1 MMLSKTII
9 GNTVH
14 DYANISF
21 ILGDEENSK
30 DFLYR
35 TKYYPL
41 QKTFMSIDT
50 KEFNLPSIKYGY
62 WDINIF
68 EICYTDTLSS
78 LDTVMD
84 SINNV
89 KSGNKLHRVMGFTKH
104 SDIRKPVSVLT
115 QNHDNQ
121 EVICKLY
128 LDLANSTFYYNLDGA
143 LYELHSGLDH
153 AYNLKHEIKESNHRR
168 NTSLDKVHYS
178 ETQTGQSD
186 PYVNIQF
193 TFTQGDAHRDDHIYR
208 YYTQLDTF
216 ISSVEVNNLTT
227 TIPMEM
233 NSSLFNDNILEKNSN
248 IIFRH
253 NSKIDTTIKKESV
266 YILNNG
272 NRIKVYTD
280 LSDRALYVYINS
292 RLIKL
297 SDYIRDLIAK

>member
-1 MMLSKTII
+1 MRLSKTII
-9 GNTVH
+9 GNTVY

-41 QKTFMSIDT
+41 QNTFMSINT

-84 SINNV
+84 SINND
-89 KSGNKLHRVMGFTKH
+89 KSGNKLYRVMGFTKH

-128 LDLANSTFYYNLDGA
+128 LDLVNSTFYYNLDGA

-153 AYNLKHEIKESNHRR
+153 AYNLKHEIKESDHRY

-178 ETQTGQSD
+178 VTRAGQSD

-193 TFTQGDAHRDDHIYR
+193 TFTDGYAHKDENIFR
-208 YYTQLDTF
+208 YYTQRDTF

-253 NSKIDTTIKKESV
+253 NNKIDTTSKKESL

-280 LSDRALYVYINS
+280 ISERMLYVYINDK
-292 RLIKL
+292 LIKL
-297 SDYIRDLIAK
+297 SDYIHDLIAK

>member
-1 MMLSKTII
+1 MRLSKTII
-9 GNTVH
+9 GNTVY

-41 QKTFMSIDT
+41 QNTFMSINT

-84 SINNV
+84 SINND
-89 KSGNKLHRVMGFTKH
+89 KSGNKLYRVMGFTKH

-128 LDLANSTFYYNLDGA
+128 LDLVNSTFYYNLDGA

-153 AYNLKHEIKESNHRR
+153 AYNLKHEIKESDHRY

-178 ETQTGQSD
+178 VTQAGQSD

-193 TFTQGDAHRDDHIYR
+193 TFTDGYAHKDENIFR
-208 YYTQLDTF
+208 YYTQRDTF

-253 NSKIDTTIKKESV
+253 NNKIDTTSKKESL

-280 LSDRALYVYINS
+280 ISERMLYVYINDK
-292 RLIKL
+292 LIKL
-297 SDYIRDLIAK
+297 SDYIHDLIAK

>member
-9 GNTVH
+9 GNTVY
-14 DYANISF
+14 DYATISF

-30 DFLYR
+30 DFLYKA
-35 TKYYPL
+35 KYYPL
-41 QKTFMSIDT
+41 QNTFISVNT
-50 KEFNLPSIKYGY
+50 KVINLPSIKYGY

-68 EICYTDTLSS
+68 EICYTDTINS
-78 LDTVMD
+78 LDIVMD
-84 SINNV
+84 LINNV
-89 KSGNKLHRVMGFTKH
+89 KSGNKLYRVMGFTDD
-104 SDIRKPVSVLT
+104 SDIRKPVSVIT

-153 AYNLKHEIKESNHRR
+153 AYNLKHEIKESNHRH

-178 ETQTGQSD
+178 ETQTGQRD

-193 TFTQGDAHRDDHIYR
+193 TFTDGYAHKDENIFR
-208 YYTQLDTF
+208 YYTQRDTF
-216 ISSVEVNNLTT
+216 ISFVEVINLTT

-253 NSKIDTTIKKESV
+253 SSKIDTTSKKESL
-266 YILNNG
+266 YILDNG

-280 LSDRALYVYINS
+280 LSERALYVYINS